1 VVFHIAY
8 HEAFK
13 NRLPYNVAIVEL
25 AEGPRLISNVVGL
38 TEPGDLTIDQALK
51 LRIEREGDFAL
62 PRFEPA

>member
-8 HEAFK
+8 HKAFE
-13 NRLPYNVAIVEL
+13 NRLPYNVAIIEL

-38 TEPGDLTIDQALK
+38 ADPNALRIDQPVT

-62 PRFEPA
+62 PRFVPA